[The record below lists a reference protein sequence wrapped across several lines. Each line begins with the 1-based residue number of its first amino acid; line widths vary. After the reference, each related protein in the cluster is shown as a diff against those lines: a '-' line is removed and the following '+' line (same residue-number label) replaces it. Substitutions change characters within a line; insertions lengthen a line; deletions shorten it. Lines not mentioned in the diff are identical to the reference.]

1 MDQREFLL
9 EQLTGIHSSK
19 LNYYVELKKRSQE
32 LLKQN
37 SRLELLNQ
45 LARDINIDM
54 SIEDILDRVFAMLPE
69 ALPGEFLGL
78 ATLRGSNLVLGA
90 MAPQGVCGN
99 GPIPPDSRLWQV
111 VESRTATCYDPREDP
126 SFFELLHPDQ
136 LPRLRSL
143 AVTPL
148 FERASLSGLL
158 LVGSSQTDA
167 YARAELRF
175 VQHLANQIAISLQ
188 NARLYKQV
196 ERSKKE
202 WEATFRAVT
211 DAIFL
216 VDTDY
221 RILQHNNR
229 LPAELAVYWNQVT
242 DNRCFARLKNRTVPC
257 PNCPI
262 EEIRRTGEPIFR
274 REQTETGLVLDLSY
288 YPVFNEENQ
297 LIAVTHIIKDVTKKA
312 KLEAQLVQSA
322 KLAAVGEMAA
332 GVAHEL
338 NSPMTVIIGT
348 SQLLLRERPD
358 DGELLE
364 DIVNCG
370 LRCKRIIQNLLTFS
384 RQDQLPF
391 SDTDLN
397 AEIEGV
403 LRLMKFQI
411 DQKRIRIRTRLDPQ
425 LPRINANGQQIQ
437 QVLANFLVN
446 ARDALEGVERAEKCI
461 EIATAIRREGRRRW
475 AVISVTDNG
484 VGIPAGNREKIFTPF
499 FTSKEVSRGTG
510 LGLSVSLGIAQSHQG
525 TIEVES
531 QPGRGSTFSLVL
543 PAEAAGGSEDDS
555 PPGRDPS

>member
-1 MDQREFLL
+1 M
-9 EQLTGIHSSK
+9 
-19 LNYYVELKKRSQE
+19 
-32 LLKQN
+32 
-37 SRLELLNQ
+37 
-45 LARDINIDM
+45 
-54 SIEDILDRVFAMLPE
+54 
-69 ALPGEFLGL
+69 
-78 ATLRGSNLVLGA
+78 
-90 MAPQGVCGN
+90 
-99 GPIPPDSRLWQV
+99 
-111 VESRTATCYDPREDP
+111 
-126 SFFELLHPDQ
+126 
-136 LPRLRSL
+136 
-143 AVTPL
+143 
-148 FERASLSGLL
+148 
-158 LVGSSQTDA
+158 
-167 YARAELRF
+167 
-175 VQHLANQIAISLQ
+175 
-188 NARLYKQV
+188 
-196 ERSKKE
+196 
-202 WEATFRAVT
+202 T

-221 RILQHNNR
+221 HILQHNNR
-229 LPAELAVYWNQVT
+229 LPAELASYWTQVA
-242 DNRCFARLKNRTVPC
+242 DNRCFARLKNRNAPC

-274 REQTETGLVLDLSY
+274 REQTETGLVLELSY

-322 KLAAVGEMAA
+322 KLAALGEMAA

-348 SQLLLRERPD
+348 SQLLLRDRPD

-397 AEIEGV
+397 TEVAGV
-403 LRLMKFQI
+403 LGLMKFQI
-411 DQKRIRIRTRLDPQ
+411 DQKRIRIRTRLDPR
-425 LPRINANGQQIQ
+425 LPRIVANGQQIQ
-437 QVLANFLVN
+437 QVLVNFLVN
-446 ARDALEGVERAEKCI
+446 ARDALDGVERPEKCI
-461 EIATAIRREGRRRW
+461 EIATATREEGGRRW
-475 AVISVTDNG
+475 TVVSVTDNG
-484 VGIPAGNREKIFTPF
+484 VGIPAANREKIFTPF

-543 PAEAAGGSEDDS
+543 PVDAAGGAGEAG
-555 PPGRDPS
+555 PPGRKQP

>member
-9 EQLTGIHSSK
+9 EQLTGVNSSK
-19 LNYYVELKKRSQE
+19 LNYYVELKQRSQE

-37 SRLELLNQ
+37 SRLEVLHQ

-54 SIEDILDRVFAMLPE
+54 SIEAILDRVFGMLPA
-69 ALPGEFLGL
+69 ALPADFLGL
-78 ATLRGSNLVLGA
+78 ATLRDGSLRLRA
-90 MAPQGVCGN
+90 MAPRDFCDAGA
-99 GPIPPDSRLWQV
+99 IPPQSQLWQA
-111 VESRTATCYDPREDP
+111 VETRAAICCASRADQPFLELRNPDYPRALN
-126 SFFELLHPDQ
+126 F
-136 LPRLRSL
+136 L
-143 AVTPL
+143 AAAPL
-148 FERASLSGLL
+148 FERAELTGLL
-158 LVGSSQTDA
+158 LVGSSETSPYGQT
-167 YARAELRF
+167 ELNF
-175 VQHLANQIAISLQ
+175 VQHLANQLAISLQ

-196 ERSKKE
+196 ERSQKE

-229 LPAELAVYWNQVT
+229 LPAELAGYWDQVA
-242 DNRCFARLKNRTVPC
+242 DNRCFARLKNRSTPC

-262 EEIRRTGEPIFR
+262 DEIRKTGEPIFR
-274 REQTETGLVLDLSY
+274 REQTESGLVLDLSY
-288 YPVFNEENQ
+288 YPVFNEEQQ
-297 LIAVTHIIKDVTKKA
+297 LIAVTHIIKDVTKKT

-322 KLAAVGEMAA
+322 KLAALGEMAA

-348 SQLLLRERPD
+348 AQLLLRDQPE

-384 RQDQLPF
+384 RQDQQPF
-391 SDTDLN
+391 AETDLN
-397 AEIEGV
+397 AEVEGV
-403 LRLMKFQI
+403 LGLMKFQI
-411 DQKRIRIRTRLDPQ
+411 DQQAIQIRTRLDPQ
-425 LPRINANGQQIQ
+425 LPSIHANGQQIQ

-461 EIATAIRREGRRRW
+461 TISTGSRREGRRR
-475 AVISVTDNG
+475 VVVVSVEDNG
-484 VGIPAGNREKIFTPF
+484 VGIPAAHLEKIFTPF

-525 TIEVES
+525 TIEVDS

-543 PAEAAGGSEDDS
+543 PVAAAGGAPERNQ
-555 PPGRDPS
+555 P

>member
-9 EQLTGIHSSK
+9 EQLTGVNSSK
-19 LNYYVELKKRSQE
+19 LNYYVELKQRSLE

-54 SIEDILDRVFAMLPE
+54 SIEDILDRVFALLPQ

-78 ATLRGSNLVLGA
+78 ATLRGADLVLGA
-90 MAPQGVCGN
+90 MAPHAIRKGGS
-99 GPIPPDSRLWQV
+99 IPRDSQLWQV
-111 VESRTATCYDPREDP
+111 VTSRTATCYDPREDRP
-126 SFFELLHPDQ
+126 FLELLDTGQMNP
-136 LPRLRSL
+136 PRSL

-158 LVGSSQTDA
+158 LVGSSQPDA
-167 YARAELRF
+167 YGEEELHF
-175 VQHLANQIAISLQ
+175 VQHLANQLAISLE

-196 ERSKKE
+196 ERSRKE

-221 RILQHNNR
+221 HILQHNNR
-229 LPAELAVYWNQVT
+229 LPAELAEYWDQVT
-242 DNRCFARLKNRTVPC
+242 DNRCFARLKNRATPC
-257 PNCPI
+257 PHCPI
-262 EEIRRTGEPIFR
+262 DEIRKTGEPIFR
-274 REQTETGLVLDLSY
+274 REQTESGLVLDLSY
-288 YPVFNEENQ
+288 YPVFNEEHQ
-297 LIAVTHIIKDVTKKA
+297 LIAVTHIIKDVTKKT

-322 KLAAVGEMAA
+322 KLAALGEMAA

-348 SQLLLRERPD
+348 AQLLLRDQPE

-384 RQDQLPF
+384 RQDQLPL

-397 AEIEGV
+397 TEVEGV
-403 LRLMKFQI
+403 LGLMKFQI
-411 DQKRIRIRTRLDPQ
+411 DQQSIRIKTRLDPQ
-425 LPRINANGQQIQ
+425 LPRITANGQQIQ

-446 ARDALEGVERAEKCI
+446 ARDALDGVERPQKCI
-461 EIATAIRREGRRRW
+461 EITTWVREAGGRRW
-475 AVISVTDNG
+475 AVVSVTDNG
-484 VGIPAGNREKIFTPF
+484 VGIPAANLEKIFTPF

-510 LGLSVSLGIAQSHQG
+510 LGLSVSLGIAQSHRG
-525 TIEVES
+525 TIEVDS

-543 PAEAAGGSEDDS
+543 PADS
-555 PPGRDPS
+555 ADGRRNPELPGRNRP

>member
-1 MDQREFLL
+1 MDDKEFLL
-9 EQLTGIHSSK
+9 EQLTGVNSSK
-19 LNYYVELKKRSQE
+19 LNYYVELKQRSQE

-78 ATLRGSNLVLGA
+78 ATLRGRNLVLGA
-90 MAPQGVCGN
+90 MAPREVCSG
-99 GPIPPDSRLWQV
+99 GLIPPQSKLWQV
-111 VESRTATCYDPREDP
+111 VESRAAACYDPGEDQA
-126 SFFELLHPDQ
+126 LLGLLTPGL
-136 LPRLRSL
+136 LPQPRSL

-148 FERASLSGLL
+148 FEREDLSGLL
-158 LVGSSQTDA
+158 LVGSGQPEA
-167 YARAELRF
+167 YTQAELHF
-175 VQHLANQIAISLQ
+175 VQHLANQLAISLQ

-196 ERSKKE
+196 ERSRKE

-229 LPAELAVYWNQVT
+229 LPVELAGYWEQVT
-242 DNRCFARLKNRTVPC
+242 DNRCFARLKNRTEPC

-262 EEIRRTGEPIFR
+262 DEIRRSGKPIFR
-274 REQTETGLVLDLSY
+274 REQTNDLVLDLSY
-288 YPVFNEENQ
+288 YPVYNEDNQ
-297 LIAVTHIIKDVTKKA
+297 LMAVTHIIKDVTKKS

-322 KLAAVGEMAA
+322 KLAALGEMAA

-348 SQLLLRERPD
+348 AQLLLREHPE

-364 DIVNCG
+364 DIANCG

-384 RQDQLPF
+384 RQEQLPF
-391 SDTDLN
+391 DEVDLN
-397 AEIEGV
+397 AEVEGV
-403 LRLMKFQI
+403 LGLMKFQI
-411 DQKRIRIRTRLDPQ
+411 DQQRIRITTLLDPQ
-425 LPRINANGQQIQ
+425 LPRITANGQQIQ

-446 ARDALEGVERAEKCI
+446 ARDALEEAVRNEKSIKIVTGV
-461 EIATAIRREGRRRW
+461 RRENKHCW
-475 AVISVTDNG
+475 VTVSVQDNG
-484 VGIPAGNREKIFTPF
+484 VGIPAANLEKIFTPF

-510 LGLSVSLGIAQSHQG
+510 LGLSVSLGIAQSHRG

-531 QPGRGSTFSLVL
+531 RPGEGSSFSLVL
-543 PAEAAGGSEDDS
+543 PADTAGNGNDET
-555 PPGRDPS
+555 PSRRIQP

>member
-9 EQLTGIHSSK
+9 EQLTGVNSSK
-19 LNYYVELKKRSQE
+19 LNYYVELKQRSQE

-54 SIEDILDRVFAMLPE
+54 SIEDILDRVFALLPE

-78 ATLRGSNLVLGA
+78 ATLRGSQLVLGA
-90 MAPQGVCGN
+90 MAPHEVLRAGA
-99 GPIPPDSRLWQV
+99 IPPRSKLWQV
-111 VESRTATCYDPREDP
+111 IESRAAACYDPGEDP
-126 SFFELLHPDQ
+126 SFLELLGSGS
-136 LPRLRSL
+136 LPRPRSL

-148 FERASLSGLL
+148 FERANLSGLL
-158 LVGSSQTDA
+158 LVGSSQPDA
-167 YARAELRF
+167 YAAAELHF
-175 VQHLANQIAISLQ
+175 VQHLANQLAISLQ

-221 RILQHNNR
+221 RILQHNDR
-229 LPAELAVYWNQVT
+229 LPAELATYWHQVA

-257 PNCPI
+257 RHCPI
-262 EEIRRTGEPIFR
+262 DEIRKTGEPIFR

-297 LIAVTHIIKDVTKKA
+297 LIAVTHIIKDVTKKT

-322 KLAAVGEMAA
+322 KLAALGEMAA

-338 NSPMTVIIGT
+338 NSPMTVVIGT
-348 SQLLLRERPD
+348 AQLLLREHPED
-358 DGELLE
+358 KELLE

-391 SDTDLN
+391 AATDLN
-397 AEIEGV
+397 AEVEGV
-403 LRLMKFQI
+403 LGLMKFQI
-411 DQKRIRIRTRLDPQ
+411 DQQRIRIRTNLDPQ
-425 LPRINANGQQIQ
+425 LPQVFANGQQIQ

-446 ARDALEGVERAEKCI
+446 ARDALDGVERPQKEI
-461 EIATAIRREGRRRW
+461 EIATASRREGNRHW
-475 AVISVTDNG
+475 AVVSVRDNG
-484 VGIPAGNREKIFTPF
+484 VGIQAGNLEKIFTPF
-499 FTSKEVSRGTG
+499 FTSKEVTRGTG

-531 QPGRGSTFSLVL
+531 QPGVGSTFSLVL
-543 PAEAAGGSEDDS
+543 PAAAADG
-555 PPGRDPS
+555 GRDAPPPRRDQP